1 MTDMYQLKNHLK
13 KMNYD
18 PKILYYKS
26 KFNVVDI
33 GFNSLF
39 LKALKDLNF
48 LLNYINKESSFLK
61 NYIQLNEKNLIKL
74 YNSKKMKFKNKDL
87 KNNALIEIPSITNFF
102 MLFSDLKNKSVNKS
116 LIKV

>member
-1 MTDMYQLKNHLK
+1 
-13 KMNYD
+13 MNYD

-61 NYIQLNEKNLIKL
+61 NYIQLKN
-74 YNSKKMKFKNKDL
+74 D
-87 KNNALIEIPSITNFF
+87 T
-102 MLFSDLKNKSVNKS
+102 
-116 LIKV
+116 